1 MSLLII
7 RVTPWNQ
14 NYIGSRN
21 NTFPNESEMTTWDRC
36 NWHWPFRSPESPR
49 VVMKFLGHILFA
61 CLINLLLRGE
71 QKQTHAQGRL
81 IGGCQQISKKYPA
94 YAFFMPLA
102 FKTNKKINKKIAKK
116 LELNENIQ
124 KRENLSSYFLLF
136 KCSTVAEQL
145 GNSFTDV
152 VKHFPGI

>member
-1 MSLLII
+1 
-7 RVTPWNQ
+7 
-14 NYIGSRN
+14 
-21 NTFPNESEMTTWDRC
+21 
-36 NWHWPFRSPESPR
+36 
-49 VVMKFLGHILFA
+49 MKFLGHILFA